1 MKIKRKQLFYFG
13 AFLIAVSFLIA
24 QTPPQKPQ
32 GGTTTKKPETKKKP
46 DKKDTVADETEK
58 YWHNPDY
65 RPYDKS
71 FDALNTLSDSYAKN
85 KLRLAISYYQSGRSV
100 IQKMRDEVERLR
112 KESAEKL
119 RFDEKWYWQEMDRKR
134 REEHSISQKKK
145 EAKMDAVTSF
155 TKAINHLD
163 SIQNVKV
170 RESAEY
176 KELQASL
183 YRDWVLQQYDLGNLP
198 QCIPLLERYID
209 LDPKY
214 EEEISPHKYLSSCYA
229 FKEKVLEKYSAGSEQ
244 QRVFYKTK
252 KNEHLLRATEIKYG
266 KNTPEY
272 EYMLDLVNR
281 DEVMAISPP

>member
-13 AFLIAVSFLIA
+13 AFLIAATFLLA
-24 QTPPQKPQ
+24 QAPQNKPADT
-32 GGTTTKKPETKKKP
+32 TTTKKTEPKKES
-46 DKKDTVADETEK
+46 KKDEQVADESEK
-58 YWHNPDY
+58 NWHNPDY

-71 FDALNTLSDSYAKN
+71 FDALNTLSDAYAQN
-85 KLRLAISYYQSGRSV
+85 KLRLSLSYYQAGRSV
-100 IQKMRDEVERLR
+100 VQKMRDEVERLR
-112 KESAEKL
+112 KESAEKI

-134 REEHSISQKKK
+134 REEQAISLKKK
-145 EAKMDAVTSF
+145 EAKMEAVTSF

-163 SIQNVKV
+163 SIQNVRV

-229 FKEKVLEKYSAGSEQ
+229 FKERVLEKYSTGSEQ
-244 QRVFYKTK
+244 ERVFYKKK
-252 KNEHLLRATEIKYG
+252 KNEHLLRSTEIKYG